1 MYKYNI
7 VRSPYDTS
15 TISGDL
21 TNYLY
26 KFAVNS
32 WYQQKIILS
41 QKLAQKSQKNVK
53 MKLQQIIC
61 ASFTMTNPLWPDM
74 KAPDSDKII
83 LGLVYIAVHSGTCYI
98 WYIIYNLIVYSIYTV
113 KYTVITKHTKYY
125 TIVFKYSII
134 CF

>member
-41 QKLAQKSQKNVK
+41 QKLAEKSQKNVK

-98 WYIIYNLIVYSIYTV
+98 
-113 KYTVITKHTKYY
+113 
-125 TIVFKYSII
+125 
-134 CF
+134 

>member
-26 KFAVNS
+26 KFVVNR
-32 WYQQKIILS
+32 WYHQKIIIT
-41 QKLAQKSQKNVK
+41 KIGTKITKKIVK

-61 ASFTMTNPLWPDM
+61 ASFTMKNPLWPDM

-98 WYIIYNLIVYSIYTV
+98 
-113 KYTVITKHTKYY
+113 
-125 TIVFKYSII
+125 
-134 CF
+134 